1 MAIVKELTPQ
11 SWLLETDKG
20 DKLGLVSF
28 SMDTDQYTLIAE
40 DVFLNFGTFEE
51 LSTLL
56 GDKVKVE
63 ERKEIAV
70 AYNIIEGLP
79 VAHDT
84 AIDVQTA
91 DGIVTY
97 RSSEKSATRFFAGYW
112 VIPSSDRTR
121 FSCRL
126 SVSEDIMNLAIKE
139 GYEPKGPF
147 KDKIEAKF
155 TAKQMNAA
163 KNQTK

>member
-1 MAIVKELTPQ
+1 MGLTVAEKCISRSLIEGEMIRWQ
-11 SWLLETDKG
+11 RIGIRAHQTLSHDLNGVMSYQAFEAM
-20 DKLGLVSF
+20 GL
-28 SMDTDQYTLIAE
+28 
-40 DVFLNFGTFEE
+40 
-51 LSTLL
+51 
-56 GDKVKVE
+56 DKVKVE

-155 TAKQMNAA
+155 TSKQMNAA